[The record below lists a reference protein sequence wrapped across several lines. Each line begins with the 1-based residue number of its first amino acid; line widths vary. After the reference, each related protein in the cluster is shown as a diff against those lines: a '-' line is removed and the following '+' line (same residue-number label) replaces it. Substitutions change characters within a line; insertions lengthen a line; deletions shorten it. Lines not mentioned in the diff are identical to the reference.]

1 MDTLLDWVEKAA
13 IENFKVQ
20 HQTADILAKEAAT
33 TLTLLLA
40 GLGAGTA
47 YAIRAITGEVAGP
60 IAYGAVAFTIYLI
73 VLSIVLV
80 LKCLKIQPI
89 PSIFNEPKNL
99 LNDLYSFDEIR
110 KFQLENMQEGI
121 EEAGARNGRVAR
133 SLNRIRL
140 AAVAS
145 PCWFLMAFGF
155 QYWEPAW
162 TALSSVAN

>member
-1 MDTLLDWVEKAA
+1 MSDLLDWVEKAA

-33 TLTLLLA
+33 TLTVLLA

-47 YAIRAITGEVAGP
+47 YAVRIVTGEISGP
-60 IAYGAVAFTIYLI
+60 LAYGAVAFTIYLLLLN
-73 VLSIVLV
+73 VVLV
-80 LKCLKIQPI
+80 LKCLMIQPI

-99 LNDLYSFDEIR
+99 LNDLYTFNEIR
-110 KFQLENMQEGI
+110 QFQLKNMQEGI

-145 PCWFLMAFGF
+145 PGWFLMAFGF
-155 QYWEPAW
+155 HYWESAW
-162 TALSSVAN
+162 TAISSAAN